1 MYTIHEVCEKTGLT
15 AHTLRY
21 YEKEKLLPDVS
32 RSAGGFRQYS
42 DEDIEMLGMIC
53 CLKNTGMS
61 LRDISQ
67 FMALT
72 REGNE
77 TLQERCDLL
86 MRHRNTVIERMEE
99 MQKHLDKVTRKIN
112 YFNKRLEEYEQNR
125 GETGKTGSSAP
136 GETTVIAK

>member
-1 MYTIHEVCEKTGLT
+1 MYSIKEVSEKTGLS

-21 YEKEKLLPDVS
+21 YEREGLLSGVERTS
-32 RSAGGFRQYS
+32 GGFRQYTDS
-42 DEDIEMLGMIC
+42 DLEALWLVC